1 LYVAVH
7 FKVFVKTSSSFVDIP
22 AISQIYLIQYHQS
35 LNPMANPLPA
45 TAARIEARVSVEA
58 KALIQKAVDIEGGTL
73 TDFIS
78 KSAQVA
84 AQNVIESHQ
93 TLKLGIEDSKAFV
106 DAILNP
112 KEPNEALKKAMRR
125 HKQELGNVS

>member
-1 LYVAVH
+1 
-7 FKVFVKTSSSFVDIP
+7 
-22 AISQIYLIQYHQS
+22 
-35 LNPMANPLPA
+35 MANPLPP
-45 TAARIEARVSVEA
+45 TAARIEARVSIEA

-78 KSAQVA
+78 KSAQIA

-93 TLKLGIEDSKAFV
+93 TLKLGIEDSRAFV

-112 KEPNEALKKAMRR
+112 KEPNEALKKAVTRY
-125 HKQELGNVS
+125 KETN

>member
-1 LYVAVH
+1 
-7 FKVFVKTSSSFVDIP
+7 
-22 AISQIYLIQYHQS
+22 
-35 LNPMANPLPA
+35 MANPLPA
-45 TAARIEARVSVEA
+45 TAARIEARVSIEA

-78 KSAQVA
+78 KSAQIA

-93 TLKLGIEDSKAFV
+93 TLKLGIEDSRAFV

-112 KEPNEALKKAMRR
+112 KEPNDALKKAVKRY
-125 HKQELGNVS
+125 KETK

>member
-1 LYVAVH
+1 
-7 FKVFVKTSSSFVDIP
+7 
-22 AISQIYLIQYHQS
+22 
-35 LNPMANPLPA
+35 MANPLPA
-45 TAARIEARVSVEA
+45 TSARIEARVSIEA

-78 KSAQVA
+78 KSAQIA

-93 TLKLGIEDSKAFV
+93 TLKLGIEDSRAFV

-112 KEPNEALKKAMRR
+112 KEPNEALKKVVKRY
-125 HKQELGNVS
+125 KETN

>member
-1 LYVAVH
+1 
-7 FKVFVKTSSSFVDIP
+7 
-22 AISQIYLIQYHQS
+22 
-35 LNPMANPLPA
+35 MANPLPA
-45 TAARIEARVSVEA
+45 TAARIEARVSIEA

-78 KSAQVA
+78 KSAQAA

-93 TLKLGIEDSKAFV
+93 TLKLGMEDSRAFV

-112 KEPNEALKKAMRR
+112 KEPNEALKNAMRR

>member
-1 LYVAVH
+1 
-7 FKVFVKTSSSFVDIP
+7 
-22 AISQIYLIQYHQS
+22 
-35 LNPMANPLPA
+35 MANPLPA
-45 TAARIEARVSVEA
+45 TAARIEARVSIEA

-78 KSAQVA
+78 KSAQAA

-93 TLKLGIEDSKAFV
+93 TLKLGIEDSRAFV

-112 KEPNEALKKAMRR
+112 KEPNDALKKAVKRY
-125 HKQELGNVS
+125 KETN

>member
-1 LYVAVH
+1 
-7 FKVFVKTSSSFVDIP
+7 
-22 AISQIYLIQYHQS
+22 
-35 LNPMANPLPA
+35 MANSLPA
-45 TAARIEARVSVEA
+45 TAARIEARVSIEA

-78 KSAQVA
+78 KSAQIA

-93 TLKLGIEDSKAFV
+93 TLKLGIEDSRAFV

-112 KEPNEALKKAMRR
+112 KEPNDALKKAVKRY
-125 HKQELGNVS
+125 KETN

>member
-1 LYVAVH
+1 
-7 FKVFVKTSSSFVDIP
+7 
-22 AISQIYLIQYHQS
+22 
-35 LNPMANPLPA
+35 MANPLPA
-45 TAARIEARVSVEA
+45 TAARIEARVSIEA

-93 TLKLGIEDSKAFV
+93 TLKLGIEDSRAFV

-112 KEPNEALKKAMRR
+112 KEPNDALKKAVKRY
-125 HKQELGNVS
+125 KETN

>member
-1 LYVAVH
+1 
-7 FKVFVKTSSSFVDIP
+7 
-22 AISQIYLIQYHQS
+22 
-35 LNPMANPLPA
+35 MANPLPA
-45 TAARIEARVSVEA
+45 TAARIEARVSIEA

-78 KSAQVA
+78 KSAQIA

-93 TLKLGIEDSKAFV
+93 TLKLGIEDSRAFV

-112 KEPNEALKKAMRR
+112 KEPNEALKNAVKRY
-125 HKQELGNVS
+125 KETN

>member
-1 LYVAVH
+1 
-7 FKVFVKTSSSFVDIP
+7 
-22 AISQIYLIQYHQS
+22 
-35 LNPMANPLPA
+35 MANSLPA
-45 TAARIEARVSVEA
+45 TAARIEARVSLEV

-78 KSAQVA
+78 KSAQTA

-93 TLKLGIEDSKAFV
+93 TLKLGIEDSRAFV

-112 KEPNEALKKAMRR
+112 KEPNDALKAAVKRY
-125 HKQELGNVS
+125 KETN

>member
-1 LYVAVH
+1 
-7 FKVFVKTSSSFVDIP
+7 
-22 AISQIYLIQYHQS
+22 
-35 LNPMANPLPA
+35 MANPLPG
-45 TAARIEARVSVEA
+45 TAARIEARVSIEA

-78 KSAQVA
+78 KSAQIA

-93 TLKLGIEDSKAFV
+93 TLKLGIEDSRAFV

-112 KEPNEALKKAMRR
+112 KEPNDALKKAVKRY
-125 HKQELGNVS
+125 KETN

>member
-1 LYVAVH
+1 
-7 FKVFVKTSSSFVDIP
+7 
-22 AISQIYLIQYHQS
+22 
-35 LNPMANPLPA
+35 MANQLPA
-45 TAARIEARVSVEA
+45 TAARIEARVSIEA

-78 KSAQVA
+78 KSAQLA

-93 TLKLGIEDSKAFV
+93 TLKLGIEDSRAFV

-112 KEPNEALKKAMRR
+112 KEPNEALKKAVKRY
-125 HKQELGNVS
+125 KETN

>member
-1 LYVAVH
+1 
-7 FKVFVKTSSSFVDIP
+7 
-22 AISQIYLIQYHQS
+22 
-35 LNPMANPLPA
+35 MANPLPA
-45 TAARIEARVSVEA
+45 TAARIEARVSIEA

-78 KSAQVA
+78 KSAQLA

-93 TLKLGIEDSKAFV
+93 TLKLGIEDSRAFV

-112 KEPNEALKKAMRR
+112 KEPNEALKKAVKRY
-125 HKQELGNVS
+125 KETN

>member
-1 LYVAVH
+1 
-7 FKVFVKTSSSFVDIP
+7 
-22 AISQIYLIQYHQS
+22 
-35 LNPMANPLPA
+35 MANPLPA
-45 TAARIEARVSVEA
+45 TAARIEARVSIEA

-78 KSAQVA
+78 KSAQIA

-93 TLKLGIEDSKAFV
+93 TLKLGIEDSRAFV

-112 KEPNEALKKAMRR
+112 KEPNEALKKAVTRY
-125 HKQELGNVS
+125 KETN

>member
-1 LYVAVH
+1 
-7 FKVFVKTSSSFVDIP
+7 
-22 AISQIYLIQYHQS
+22 
-35 LNPMANPLPA
+35 MANPLPA
-45 TAARIEARVSVEA
+45 TAARIEARVSIEA

-78 KSAQVA
+78 KSAQIA

-93 TLKLGIEDSKAFV
+93 TLKLGIEDSRAFV

-112 KEPNEALKKAMRR
+112 KEPNEALKKAVKRY
-125 HKQELGNVS
+125 KETN

>member
-1 LYVAVH
+1 
-7 FKVFVKTSSSFVDIP
+7 
-22 AISQIYLIQYHQS
+22 
-35 LNPMANPLPA
+35 MANPLPA
-45 TAARIEARVSVEA
+45 TAARIEARVSIEA

-78 KSAQVA
+78 KSAQIA

-93 TLKLGIEDSKAFV
+93 TLKLGIEDSRAFV

-112 KEPNEALKKAMRR
+112 KEPNEALKKAV
-125 HKQELGNVS
+125 KGYKETN

>member
-1 LYVAVH
+1 
-7 FKVFVKTSSSFVDIP
+7 
-22 AISQIYLIQYHQS
+22 
-35 LNPMANPLPA
+35 MANPLPA
-45 TAARIEARVSVEA
+45 TAARIEARVSIEA

-78 KSAQVA
+78 KSAQIA

-93 TLKLGIEDSKAFV
+93 TLKLGIEDSRAFV

-112 KEPNEALKKAMRR
+112 KEPNDALKKAVKRY
-125 HKQELGNVS
+125 KETN